1 MKQNGFSF
9 IELTIVV
16 AIIGILASIA
26 VPQYEKYVQRAT
38 RVEGMAMLV
47 DVMRSQENFYANNF
61 SFTTSLSNV
70 NYSFATD
77 DKYKIT
83 ASTCGASIPLTEC
96 VRLTASGQG
105 SQTSDGNLTLDSR
118 GNRTHKGNT
127 GWPK

>member
-61 SFTTSLSNV
+61 SFTTNLSNV
-70 NYSFATD
+70 NYTFATG
-77 DKYKIT
+77 DKYKVT
-83 ASTCGASIPLTEC
+83 ASKCGATIPLTEC
-96 VRLTASGQG
+96 VQLTASGQG
-105 SQTSDGNLTLDSR
+105 SQSSDGNLTLDSR
-118 GNRTHKGNT
+118 GDRTYKGNP